1 MAYTAIA
8 PQVTAGP
15 YISEGAAAQMTTLTW
30 TAGDATNLNE
40 VTMTTKRILILV
52 RNVSGGAAG
61 TVTVTS
67 SDDPYGRTSDITT
80 FSVADTAFAG
90 RIFEAPGWEQTLGG
104 RNLLLTPSATTM
116 EFLAIPL

>member
-1 MAYTAIA
+1 MAYTAITEQEVLGA
-8 PQVTAGP
+8 YV
-15 YISEGAAAQMTTLTW
+15 SEAATQMTTLTW
-30 TAGDATNLNE
+30 TAGDATNLNTI
-40 VTMTTKRILILV
+40 VMTTRRMLLLV

-67 SDDPYGRTSDITT
+67 SDDPYGRTADITT